1 MCTGCIVY
9 YLFFVII
16 FSVMSSLK
24 ISYTD
29 PRPLKR
35 WITEG
40 DGTSMKTFLE
50 FSVNYE
56 KFIKNVGKFQGFRHT
71 YYFVITIS

>member
-1 MCTGCIVY
+1 
-9 YLFFVII
+9 
-16 FSVMSSLK
+16 MSSLK

-35 WITEG
+35 WITG

-56 KFIKNVGKFQGFRHT
+56 KFIKNVGQFQNFRHT